1 MKTKNAPELVPVNDT
16 DIVDI
21 ETEKDTVDP
30 VQSISE
36 RLSNKAKES
45 ETKEVGAKEQET
57 KGLDIAS
64 LSPEQIRQLR
74 AVLASTPD
82 RIDSKNEQPIMTL
95 RRVDGKYVVEHKNA
109 VLRLVQDSEQK
120 RDVQRHFMKI
130 RFYGEDDF
138 VEVPLDEFMLYERVR
153 CTCIDIKT
161 DVKEMHIGETI
172 SKETGRK
179 VEMVNRV
186 TIYSLTL
193 LTPDG
198 ITIVVDGDNVN
209 K

>member
-1 MKTKNAPELVPVNDT
+1 MKTKNAPELVPVSDT
-16 DIVDI
+16 DIASDEI
-21 ETEKDTVDP
+21 EKDTIDP

-36 RLSNKAKES
+36 RLSSKASDIKE
-45 ETKEVGAKEQET
+45 TGVKEQET
-57 KGLDIAS
+57 KGFDVTS

-82 RIDSKNEQPIMTL
+82 RIDKKDAQPIMTL
-95 RRVDGKYVVEHKNA
+95 RRVDGKYIVEHKNA

-130 RFYGEDDF
+130 RFDGEEDF
-138 VEVPLDEFMLYERVR
+138 VEVPLDEFMMYERVR
-153 CTCIDIKT
+153 CTCTDIKT
-161 DVKEMHIGETI
+161 DVKESHIGETM
-172 SKETGRK
+172 SKETGRM
-179 VEMVNRV
+179 VEMVAKN

-193 LTPDG
+193 LTPEG
-198 ITIVVDGDNVN
+198 KTIVVNGDNVN